1 MAYTQ
6 VQIHFKYIQNHCVVC
21 ALQFPVF
28 LPPRSANFSV
38 TTWCPGDCRTI
49 FWGGSHSFCSKDL
62 EKVLPLRNPRSL
74 LMRDGRDSFNHQL
87 ICLKKKHLIE
97 NPSRYENT
105 VKHIEIHSNLRTCR
119 IHFNRR
125 LKQTSLLY
133 YGQYVVERSRSP
145 CLWLVQMGL
154 GMLGPKHR
162 LFENHQVN
170 AVASHRA

>member
-1 MAYTQ
+1 MAPISCFFCHQDLQTS
-6 VQIHFKYIQNHCVVC
+6 
-21 ALQFPVF
+21 ALQ
-28 LPPRSANFSV
+28 LDARRLSYH
-38 TTWCPGDCRTI
+38 
-49 FWGGSHSFCSKDL
+49 FWGGHIHFVQRTWK
-62 EKVLPLRNPRSL
+62 RSYRWETQEVCWWEMEGIL
-74 LMRDGRDSFNHQL
+74 LTTN

-105 VKHIEIHSNLRTCR
+105 VKHIEIHSNLRTCTSR

-133 YGQYVVERSRSP
+133 YGQYVVECSRSP

-154 GMLGPKHR
+154 GMLGPKHG